1 MARPK
6 AARVTNRDI
15 PTLAGIGEYGVID
28 LKLCHAKFYAGFS
41 TEWCRQCLRR
51 LAEAGLVRETSL
63 RVWFDA
69 QSRSGRIPFLYS
81 LTPDG
86 ADVVEAATGITPRY
100 VLRSDPTPATFHHRL
115 AIVRVRIAFEI
126 AAQREGLSPP
136 RFVTEQDVQPDAPED
151 AMPQQRSRLYQK
163 FQSPE
168 GRIIICRPDA
178 TAVIRIPHPS
188 GDDQLATDLAT
199 FVEADRS
206 TEGIAQCERKLPG
219 YSVVF
224 QRNKFSRFW
233 IGLQNPVYRVFWI
246 VPSPERIKTLSA
258 AFRGKPVAEFFRFS
272 TFADCQADRIL
283 TEAVWRDC
291 FGEAMPLYRGT
302 GRS

>member
-1 MARPK
+1 VLDQP
-6 AARVTNRDI
+6 
-15 PTLAGIGEYGVID
+15 
-28 LKLCHAKFYAGFS
+28 LCHAKFYPRFS
-41 TEWCRQCLRR
+41 AEWCRQNLRR
-51 LAEAGLVRETSL
+51 LAGAQLLRATPL
-63 RVWFDA
+63 RVWHDA
-69 QSRSGRIPFLYS
+69 KSRSGRIPFLYS

-86 ADVVEAATGITPRY
+86 ADVVEVATGVVPRY
-100 VLRSDPTPATFHHRL
+100 VLRSDPTPTTFHHRL

-126 AAQREGLSPP
+126 AAERAGLSPP
-136 RFVTEQDVQPDAPED
+136 TFVIEQDVRPDAPGE
-151 AMPQQRSRLYQK
+151 AMPQQRSRLHQK
-163 FQSPE
+163 FESPE
-168 GRIIICRPDA
+168 GRVIICRPDA
-178 TAVIRIPHPS
+178 SAVLRIPHPS
-188 GDDQLATDLAT
+188 GDGGLATDLAIL
-199 FVEADRS
+199 VEADRS

-224 QRNKFSRFW
+224 ERKKFSRFW
-233 IGLQNPVYRVFWI
+233 TGLRNPVYRVFWI

-291 FGEAMPLYRGT
+291 SGKAMPLYRGT